1 MPSISLIE
9 STPTR
14 DVVVDTFEVK
24 ADTRA
29 LMLIAERSNGK
40 AETDNRA
47 AYDALFADNADHTM
61 IYAGSNLREA
71 IKDVVIQTLTAT
83 QRKLLNTPAS
93 DIDSKAKQAEKDAL
107 GKKISARVGDY
118 KRALK
123 SRWVKN
129 NPEKAKAEAEKA
141 SKARKESAK
150 DSAAKTEIE
159 DLSPVEE
166 LANQMERFLSAV
178 KQAESYFNAASITK
192 TGNAFLKELKK
203 QPK

>member
-14 DVVVDTFEVK
+14 DVVVDTFEVT
-24 ADTRA
+24 AGTRA
-29 LMLIAERSNGK
+29 LMLTAERSNGK

-71 IKDVVIQTLTAT
+71 IKDVVIQTLTAA

-150 DSAAKTEIE
+150 DSAAKTETE
-159 DLSPVEE
+159 DSPVKE
-166 LANQMERFLSAV
+166 LAKQMEAFLSAV
-178 KQAESYFNAASITK
+178 KHAESYFNAANITK
-192 TGNAFLKELKK
+192 TGNAFLKELNK

>member
-14 DVVVDTFEVK
+14 DVVVDTFEVT
-24 ADTRA
+24 AGTRA
-29 LMLIAERSNGK
+29 LMLTAERSNGK

-71 IKDVVIQTLTAT
+71 IKDVVIQTLTTA

-93 DIDSKAKQAEKDAL
+93 DIDSKAKRAEKDAL

-129 NPEKAKAEAEKA
+129 NPEKARAETEKA
-141 SKARKESAK
+141 SQARKESAK
-150 DSAAKTEIE
+150 DSATNTETE
-159 DLSPVEE
+159 DSPVKE
-166 LANQMERFLSAV
+166 LAKQMEKFLSGV
-178 KQAESYFNAASITK
+178 KHAESYFNAANITK
-192 TGNAFLKELKK
+192 TGNAFLKELNK